1 MKNNDKQLIQRTL
14 DGDDTAFAEL
24 VEKHQK
30 QVHALV
36 WRKIG
41 DFHTA
46 EEITQDTFL
55 KAYQKLG
62 TLKKPQRFVGW
73 LYVIATNCC
82 NTWLEK
88 KHLRKQLLEDNDITQ
103 SEETTY
109 TEYVLQEKERITA
122 ETQRDVVKKLLAKL
136 GESER
141 TIMTLH
147 YFGEMS
153 CTEIGAFLG
162 VSANTVKSRLRRAQQ
177 RLQKEETM
185 IREALD
191 NYQISPNLTENIMR
205 EISRI
210 KPATPSGG
218 KPIVPWTM
226 AVSTLAVVLLMIGF
240 GNHLSFGIFQKPY
253 SLDATAEMTVDIVDA
268 PIVANLESKQDLR
281 NQVGDANV
289 QNKSNNFEQQPNDS
303 AANVVEKQTE
313 DTVEDNSIVEEYTQ
327 WELPNKAKARLGK
340 GGVRAMQFS
349 PNSNQLAV
357 GSNIGVWIY
366 DVKTGKEMAMFPGMC
381 NSIAFSPDGRFL
393 VNSGSKFFSYFRGKY
408 WVKEIDLWEISTGRK
423 VPIDADLPYAS
434 IVRFSDDSKTLVSL
448 SQSGSILGR
457 LDIETF
463 EWTENRITEPFFSF
477 SPIVYAITQDKYAIG
492 GVNGKFD
499 VRDLTTGK
507 ELLTIDKQDGK
518 KHVCA
523 LAFSPDGRSLAT
535 GDKDTTVQLWDINSK
550 DKPFILRKHTGWVT
564 ALAFSPDG
572 KMLASGSTDKTVQ
585 LWNAA
590 TGEALD
596 TFTEYVNGINAL
608 TFSPDG
614 SILASSSAD
623 GTIRFWNTRTRNLL
637 PTKITEHTEWVTAV
651 TFLKDDTMLAS
662 VEFNGVITFWDLNTL
677 QKTKQHT
684 LGYRDWLSA
693 VAISPDGS
701 KFATIAETGKAIFEA
716 GNGISNATSLSD
728 MLIHLKDI
736 HTGQELK
743 TMTGARNSASIAFS
757 PDGKTVAF
765 GGHGNIRM
773 WNTATDENFDIH
785 LSHQSVNSDIHRT
798 PEVSTLVFSPDGKN
812 LVSGTRGGKVEMWNA
827 KTGVVSVPNSLFTG
841 QNPHP
846 ATDIQTTINHPSTA
860 EDSEEMIKV
869 ETQNPPIAYPEP
881 ISALTF
887 SSDGAL
893 LAVGTTQRIH
903 LLGITKHIVFKELPY
918 GAEALLFS
926 PDNTV
931 LLCGVSIGRIELW
944 DLATED
950 KLITLEGHTAPVQTL
965 VFSQDGKTLVST
977 GQDGTILVWDW
988 EEVLKGS
995 D

>member
-1 MKNNDKQLIQRTL
+1 MQ
-14 DGDDTAFAEL
+14 
-24 VEKHQK
+24 
-30 QVHALV
+30 
-36 WRKIG
+36 
-41 DFHTA
+41 
-46 EEITQDTFL
+46 
-55 KAYQKLG
+55 
-62 TLKKPQRFVGW
+62 
-73 LYVIATNCC
+73 
-82 NTWLEK
+82 
-88 KHLRKQLLEDNDITQ
+88 
-103 SEETTY
+103 
-109 TEYVLQEKERITA
+109 
-122 ETQRDVVKKLLAKL
+122 
-136 GESER
+136 
-141 TIMTLH
+141 
-147 YFGEMS
+147 
-153 CTEIGAFLG
+153 
-162 VSANTVKSRLRRAQQ
+162 
-177 RLQKEETM
+177 
-185 IREALD
+185 
-191 NYQISPNLTENIMR
+191 
-205 EISRI
+205 EISQT
-210 KPATPSGG
+210 KPATPSGS
-218 KPIVPWTM
+218 KPIVPWIIT
-226 AVSTLAVVLLMIGF
+226 VSTVAVVLLMLGF
-240 GNHLSFGIFQKPY
+240 GSNYLGIFQKPY

-268 PIVANLESKQDLR
+268 PIVANLESKPDVRTQIT
-281 NQVGDANV
+281 GANLLG
-289 QNKSNNFEQQPNDS
+289 KSNHPEQQPNDV
-303 AANVVEKQTE
+303 AAAIAEVQAEETVKDRTPME
-313 DTVEDNSIVEEYTQ
+313 DWTK
-327 WELPNKAKARLGK
+327 WELPKAAKARLGK
-340 GGVRAMQFS
+340 GGIRAMQFS
-349 PNSNQLAV
+349 PDGSQLAV
-357 GSNIGVWIY
+357 GSNIGVWLY
-366 DVKTGKEMAMFPGMC
+366 DGKTGKEMALFPGMC

-535 GDKDTTVQLWDINSK
+535 GDKDTTIQLWDINSK

-944 DLATED
+944 DLTTAS
-950 KLITLEGHTAPVQTL
+950 KLTTLEGHTAPVQTL

-988 EEVLKGS
+988 DEVLKGS
-995 D
+995 DR